1 MDRLRCAEE
10 NLKVKRDELEEKT
23 EMYETAQERVIE
35 LSGELN
41 AHRMESNT
49 ASKSHCIIEV
59 FGLWT
64 VGCGDLILFSTI
76 CRRKRKLIVRRSR

>member
-10 NLKVKRDELEEKT
+10 NLKTKRDELEEKN

-41 AHRMESNT
+41 AIRTESDT
-49 ASKSHCIIEV
+49 A
-59 FGLWT
+59 G
-64 VGCGDLILFSTI
+64 
-76 CRRKRKLIVRRSR
+76 

>member
-10 NLKVKRDELEEKT
+10 NLESKRSELDEKN

-41 AHRMESNT
+41 AIRMESDT
-49 ASKSHCIIEV
+49 AGRFDGICTPFV
-59 FGLWT
+59 T
-64 VGCGDLILFSTI
+64 VILSFN
-76 CRRKRKLIVRRSR
+76 V